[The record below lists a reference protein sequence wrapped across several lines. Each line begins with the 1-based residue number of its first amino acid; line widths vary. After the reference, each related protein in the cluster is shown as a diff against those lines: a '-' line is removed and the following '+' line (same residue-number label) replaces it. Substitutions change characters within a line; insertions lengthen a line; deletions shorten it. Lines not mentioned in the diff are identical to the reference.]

1 MTDEK
6 PEEGRRA
13 VIYARVSTDDKGQT
27 VDTQVRICKEFCES
41 KGHTILDVYT
51 DEQSGSNLD
60 RPGFNKMLGRI
71 TFKKDVDYVVVY
83 DQSRLTRNGDFK
95 EIKETFGQYRTYI
108 RLASMDID
116 LDSLAGDVITSNT
129 GIFDKNENKV
139 RNEKTHLK
147 MYNLIQDGYHV
158 GRPARFMFSEDVQHA
173 PKGRFVQGK
182 TLLATEDYIF
192 SFARRGF
199 EIPYVAKQILSI
211 CTNTLKNEMKPC
223 VWEYTESGPYARPDR
238 LSAYRAILEDA
249 KKGGNDRQK
258 GSPSKRV
265 DNPPEMPSKRVVA

>member
-6 PEEGRRA
+6 PEEGRRS

-27 VDTQVRICKEFCES
+27 TDAQIRLCKQFCAS
-41 KGHTILDVYT
+41 KGHEVVGVYT
-51 DEQSGSNLD
+51 DEESGSTLD
-60 RPGFNKMLGRI
+60 RPGFASMISRI
-71 TFKKDVDYVVVY
+71 SLKRDVDYLVVY
-83 DQSRLTRNGDFK
+83 DQSRLTRGEDFDL
-95 EIKETFGQYRTYI
+95 IRDTLRPYRCYI
-108 RLASMDID
+108 RFASMDID
-116 LDSLAGDVITSNT
+116 LDSMAGRVTTGVGTPINSFENT
-129 GIFDKNENKV
+129 I
-139 RNEKTHLK
+139 RNEKTHLTMNNK
-147 MYNLIQDGYHV
+147 TLQGFHM
-158 GRPARFMFSEDVQHA
+158 GRPARFMFTEDVQHA
-173 PKGRFVQGK
+173 PKGRYVQGK
-182 TLLATEDYIF
+182 TVLATEDYIF

-265 DNPPEMPSKRVVA
+265 ENPLEMPSKRVVA